1 MDKLDVRKEWRFYVT
16 LLLGYVLLILGF
28 FTNPP
33 GIISSSVLIASGL
46 LFSIGAMGLG
56 IDIKGIIHEY
66 RLLKE
71 NILNN
76 VFEEKEDSQTNE

>member
-1 MDKLDVRKEWRFYVT
+1 MNNSDVRKEWRFYVT

-56 IDIKGIIHEY
+56 IDIKGIIHEF

-71 NILNN
+71 NAVDNI
-76 VFEEKEDSQTNE
+76 FEEDEDK